1 MDYRRLEK
9 IKRILQRRQPDLT
22 LITDN
27 VNNFRNLSSIIRSCE
42 AVGIMEVHLV
52 NNQQEK
58 LYLINKVTAG
68 AERWL
73 TQTRHSSI
81 VTGINHL
88 KKKGFTIYATHLGD
102 PEGICCAVRTLDYRK
117 MDYTKPTAF
126 VVGSEKKGI
135 SEEALEN
142 ADYHISIPMMGMT
155 QSLNVSVATAIIL
168 FEAQRQR
175 EEKGYYQQLRMSQEI
190 YEKTIFE
197 WAYPEAALAYRA
209 NKKPYPP
216 LTETGEI
223 KRDYKSSKASS

>member
-9 IKRILQRRQPDLT
+9 IKQILQQRQPDLT

-27 VNNFRNLSSIIRSCE
+27 VNNFRNLSAIIRSCE
-42 AVGIMEVHLV
+42 AVGMMEVHLV
-52 NNQQEK
+52 NNQQEQ

-88 KKKGFTIYATHLGD
+88 KKRGFTIYATHLSD
-102 PEGICCAVRTLDYRK
+102 RTLDYRK

-175 EEKGYYQQLRMSQEI
+175 EEKGYYQQLRISQEI

-197 WAYPEAALAYRA
+197 WAYPEAALAYKA

-216 LTETGEI
+216 LTDTGEI
-223 KRDYKSSKASS
+223 NRDYKSSRASS

>member
-1 MDYRRLEK
+1 MIFERYFGLLAR
-9 IKRILQRRQPDLT
+9 
-22 LITDN
+22 
-27 VNNFRNLSSIIRSCE
+27 F
-42 AVGIMEVHLV
+42 MEMS
-52 NNQQEK
+52 NQQEK

-68 AERWL
+68 AQRWL

-88 KKKGFTIYATHLGD
+88 KQRGFTIYATHLGD
-102 PEGICCAVRTLDYRK
+102 CTLDYRK

-126 VVGSEKKGI
+126 VAGSEKKGI

-142 ADYHISIPMMGMT
+142 ADYYISIPMMGMT

-190 YEKTIFE
+190 YEKNIFE
-197 WAYPEAALAYRA
+197 WAYPEAAFAYRA

-223 KRDYKSSKASS
+223 KGDYKSSKASS